1 MGYIYFILGGAR
13 SGKSTYA
20 EELAKS
26 LSNKVAYIATA
37 EIIDEEMQKR
47 VNQHR
52 LRRLQSWKT
61 FEINEGK
68 PNIKNFE
75 EILNAIVS
83 DKFEIV
89 LIDCITILLFRLI
102 YKYEIDKMQI
112 INNELENEV
121 ENEVKIFFE
130 KFIKLIKTK
139 NLKFIIVSNEVGM
152 GIVPSYPL
160 GRIFRDL
167 MGEINKKISEASDEV
182 YFLIAGLAQKL
193 K

>member
-61 FEINEGK
+61 FEINEGN

-83 DKFEIV
+83 DKLEIV